1 MVLFMKIK
9 VKTHFYYLDPE
20 SHFLFSI
27 QLFYTFFAAVFW
39 GFFPQLKPDAHTLG
53 SKSINY
59 PFNYIVGRKSDDSY
73 QMIF

>member
-9 VKTHFYYLDPE
+9 VKIYFYYLDPE

-27 QLFYTFFAAVFW
+27 QLFYTLQVFFGAFS
-39 GFFPQLKPDAHTLG
+39 PQLKPDAHTLG